1 MPSVRGDMMKIR
13 DLFRNSQWI
22 SLIFIVAMIVVIV
35 FAINSFKD
43 TTEHLGV
50 DTLEDTIEQYAIACF
65 ATEGS
70 YPPDLSYLEEHYGLI
85 LDEEQYI
92 YEYEVFGSN
101 VLPIITV
108 LERP

>member
-1 MPSVRGDMMKIR
+1 MPSVRGDMMKIT
-13 DLFRNSQWI
+13 DLFRSSQWV
-22 SLIFIVAMIVVIV
+22 SLIFMVAMIVVIV
-35 FAINSFKD
+35 FAINSFND
-43 TTEHLGV
+43 RTGNLGI
-50 DTLEDTIEQYAIACF
+50 DTLEDTIEQYAIACY

-70 YPPDLSYLEEHYGLI
+70 YPPDLSYLEVHYGLI

-101 VLPIITV
+101 ILPIITV